1 MRIKKLTE
9 KIAVPDKVTVS
20 AQKGLVTVKGPKGEL
35 VRQFTFPRVE
45 VAMEEG
51 KLAVFV
57 KNANKK
63 DKTQLGTVASHIT
76 NMIKGVTEGHK
87 YRLKICSGHFPMTV
101 EVKGNTFTI
110 KNFLGEKIPRVL
122 QLKEGASV
130 KVEGSEITVES
141 NDIEKAGQVAADI
154 ELLTRIVK
162 RDIRIFQ
169 DGIYMTHKSKRELA

>member
-1 MRIKKLTE
+1 MAHIKKE
-9 KIAVPDKVTVS
+9 ERVAAPAGVTLQVS
-20 AQKGLVTVKGPKGEL
+20 GRDITVKGPKGEL
-35 VRQFTFPRVE
+35 VRQFTFQRVE
-45 VAMEEG
+45 VGMEDG
-51 KLAVFV
+51 KLIVSV

-76 NMIKGVTEGHK
+76 NMIKGVTDGHK

-101 EVKGNTFTI
+101 EIKGNIFTI
-110 KNFLGEKIPRVL
+110 KNFLGEKVPRVL
-122 QLKEGASV
+122 QLKEGATV
-130 KVEGSEITVES
+130 KLEGNEVLVEG

-169 DGIYMTHKSKRELA
+169 DGIYITHKSKRELA